1 MSSVHLGSFPAIDR
15 HGADITSWG
24 EVDISKLNSREKK
37 YYSKRKSAVHDY
49 FTSQQH
55 INEIANRHHMSPKT
69 LKKLLKRCLMRHE
82 DGMLWGYRAL
92 LPGVTVIDH
101 TPASIPEVTTDETPA
116 EEDGPESTNAAEHT
130 TDPHLDIA
138 QSLSAISSS
147 PATSSDQED
156 TSLESEDSVALF
168 LASTDDPNGH
178 YNEAKGDEIKDNND
192 EDTAEHEAVKMSLA
206 SAKSPVTPIPSTLL
220 DEDKLPAEEIPA
232 EIEINDVPAED
243 EPGEDA
249 GTSPAIDLDQEQP
262 GEAREE
268 DFNDSS
274 IEEPIENVP
283 AVEAQSAAPVEE
295 ESGEN
300 IEAQSVPSA
309 EDETGEDVG
318 ATFEVAPDE
327 NAAAQPVALDG
338 NAVGLDQ
345 NSVQPVAQYR
355 ALIEHMPPLAPALP
369 YRPTSLYRAPAHKVV
384 YANRMVRKHWVRS
397 VQNQRKRRRAYRI
410 ISAAVVVAMLS
421 VILIPVGSGLA
432 AYSAY
437 THIRGVTLDGVNN
450 LLAVKN
456 LIPVS
461 KSDPTAALN
470 ADKLHQAQ
478 NDLNQAES
486 DFIQLQQLVNRPD
499 IASAIQQFAP
509 EYSDK
514 LGMAR
519 NLVQVGLDV
528 SRMGNELIGVALL
541 GAGIL
546 HGSPLSSGS
555 NKPLLTAAD
564 VSNAEGAMVH
574 AQYYINDI
582 QTQMSQVSINDLPI
596 SAKQKTELA
605 SVLTLLPKA
614 QSLITQVQGV
624 TGIVSWLLGIGH
636 QRRFLV
642 QTLDNAELRPSG
654 GFTGQYGILQIQNG
668 RMAPFSLQDVT
679 ELDYAGNGSELNRPA
694 PPQYRSWMT
703 FGFWGLRDANL
714 SGDYPT
720 SARLAMQVFQEEG
733 GGPVDGDISFTPAL
747 ISHVLDVT
755 GPIWVSQYHETITA
769 KNLEDKLH
777 YYQQNQQAIQIQRQK
792 TGTNNAATRKAFTS
806 LLGKILLDKVR
817 HLSIKQL
824 TSLMQMAV
832 KDIQSHDLEIY
843 FSDPQAEAWLVAHGY
858 ADGMD
863 TFTKRDGFM
872 VVQSNISISKASQ
885 YVHTTEQDKVTL
897 DAQGGATHNLTITL
911 DYKQTGP
918 VYGYD
923 TYADYIRVYAPP
935 NAQLLS
941 GDGFDTGK
949 PLCSPV
955 GTAGPGPGK
964 GTGGGPVGC
973 SQYNTMYPSN
983 ARYCP
988 NGNYSLGQNAY
999 VPGKGFTFWPI
1010 DGLGAPTELT
1020 SDMPGRA
1027 MWGGLTVTP
1036 KNCVSYISL
1045 SWYVP
1050 HVVRHIAGQ
1059 SPYALLVQKQGGYI
1073 PTVQLTIDTSAI
1085 KGLKPFN
1092 FNGKLI
1098 ADRVFSLPALK
1109 KK

>member
-1 MSSVHLGSFPAIDR
+1 
-15 HGADITSWG
+15 
-24 EVDISKLNSREKK
+24 
-37 YYSKRKSAVHDY
+37 
-49 FTSQQH
+49 
-55 INEIANRHHMSPKT
+55 
-69 LKKLLKRCLMRHE
+69 
-82 DGMLWGYRAL
+82 
-92 LPGVTVIDH
+92 
-101 TPASIPEVTTDETPA
+101 
-116 EEDGPESTNAAEHT
+116 
-130 TDPHLDIA
+130 
-138 QSLSAISSS
+138 
-147 PATSSDQED
+147 
-156 TSLESEDSVALF
+156 
-168 LASTDDPNGH
+168 
-178 YNEAKGDEIKDNND
+178 
-192 EDTAEHEAVKMSLA
+192 
-206 SAKSPVTPIPSTLL
+206 
-220 DEDKLPAEEIPA
+220 
-232 EIEINDVPAED
+232 
-243 EPGEDA
+243 
-249 GTSPAIDLDQEQP
+249 
-262 GEAREE
+262 
-268 DFNDSS
+268 
-274 IEEPIENVP
+274 
-283 AVEAQSAAPVEE
+283 
-295 ESGEN
+295 
-300 IEAQSVPSA
+300 
-309 EDETGEDVG
+309 
-318 ATFEVAPDE
+318 
-327 NAAAQPVALDG
+327 
-338 NAVGLDQ
+338 
-345 NSVQPVAQYR
+345 
-355 ALIEHMPPLAPALP
+355 
-369 YRPTSLYRAPAHKVV
+369 
-384 YANRMVRKHWVRS
+384 VRKRWVRS
-397 VQNQRKRRRAYRI
+397 VQKHRIQQRYHRI
-410 ISAAVVVAMLS
+410 LGAAVVATLLF

-437 THIRGVTLDGVNN
+437 THIRGVALDGVNN
-450 LLAVKN
+450 LLAVKD

-478 NDLNQAES
+478 QHLTQAEG
-486 DFIQLQQLVNRPD
+486 DFIEMQQLVNRPD
-499 IASAIQQFAP
+499 IESLVHQFAP
-509 EYSDK
+509 EYSGK

-541 GAGIL
+541 GANLL

-555 NKPLLTAAD
+555 NQPLITATD

-574 AQYYINDI
+574 ALYYIDDI
-582 QTQMSQVSINDLPI
+582 QTQMSQVSLNDLPI
-596 SAKQKTELA
+596 SAKQKTELT

-642 QTLDNAELRPSG
+642 QTMDSAELRPSG
-654 GFTGQYGILQIQNG
+654 GFTGQYGIFQIQDG

-679 ELDYAGNGSELNRPA
+679 ELDYAGNGVELNRPA
-694 PPQYRSWMT
+694 PSQYRSWMT

-720 SARLAMQVFQEEG
+720 SAKLAMQVYQEEG
-733 GGPVDGDISFTPAL
+733 GGPVDGDISFTPVL
-747 ISHVLDVT
+747 IAHILDVT
-755 GPIWVSQYHETITA
+755 GPIRVPEYHETITA
-769 KNLEDKLH
+769 QNLEAKLH

-806 LLGKILLDKVR
+806 LLGKLLLDKVR
-817 HLSIKQL
+817 HLSVKQL
-824 TSLMQMAV
+824 MSFMQMAV

-858 ADGMD
+858 ADSMD
-863 TFTKRDGFM
+863 TFKKQDGFM

-885 YVHTTEQDKVTL
+885 YVHTTEQDNVTL

-935 NAQLLS
+935 NAQFIS

-949 PLCSPV
+949 PLC
-955 GTAGPGPGK
+955 GPGAPGGK
-964 GTGGGPVGC
+964 GGGKGGTGGPPSDTGGTPGGTGPGSGSGGPAGC
-973 SQYNTMYPSN
+973 DQYKTMFPSD

-1010 DGLGAPTELT
+1010 DSLGAPTELT

-1036 KNCVSYISL
+1036 KNCTSYITL

-1050 HVVRHIAGQ
+1050 HVVKHTAGQ

-1073 PTVQLTIDTSAI
+1073 PTVQITIDTSAI

-1092 FNGKLI
+1092 FNGKLV
-1098 ADRVFSLPALK
+1098 ADRAFSLPALK

>member
-1 MSSVHLGSFPAIDR
+1 M
-15 HGADITSWG
+15 
-24 EVDISKLNSREKK
+24 
-37 YYSKRKSAVHDY
+37 
-49 FTSQQH
+49 
-55 INEIANRHHMSPKT
+55 
-69 LKKLLKRCLMRHE
+69 
-82 DGMLWGYRAL
+82 
-92 LPGVTVIDH
+92 
-101 TPASIPEVTTDETPA
+101 TPAVDLNQA
-116 EEDGPESTNAAEHT
+116 
-130 TDPHLDIA
+130 
-138 QSLSAISSS
+138 SLSE
-147 PATSSDQED
+147 T
-156 TSLESEDSVALF
+156 
-168 LASTDDPNGH
+168 
-178 YNEAKGDEIKDNND
+178 
-192 EDTAEHEAVKMSLA
+192 
-206 SAKSPVTPIPSTLL
+206 
-220 DEDKLPAEEIPA
+220 
-232 EIEINDVPAED
+232 
-243 EPGEDA
+243 
-249 GTSPAIDLDQEQP
+249 
-262 GEAREE
+262 REE
-268 DFNDSS
+268 DLNDSA
-274 IEEPIENVP
+274 IEEPIENAP
-283 AVEAQSAAPVEE
+283 DVEAQSVAPVEE

-300 IEAQSVPSA
+300 IEAQTTPSA
-309 EDETGEDVG
+309 EDEPGEDVG
-318 ATFEVAPDE
+318 TTLA
-327 NAAAQPVALDG
+327 VALDQDVV
-338 NAVGLDQ
+338 AR
-345 NSVQPVAQYR
+345 SVAQNG
-355 ALIEHMPPLAPALP
+355 ALIEHMPPLAPVLP
-369 YRPTSLYRAPAHKVV
+369 YRPTSLYRASAHKVV
-384 YANRMVRKHWVRS
+384 HANRMVRKHWVRS
-397 VQNQRKRRRAYRI
+397 VQNQRKQRRGYRI
-410 ISAAVVVAMLS
+410 ISAVVVAALLF

-432 AYSAY
+432 AYNAY
-437 THIRGVTLDGVNN
+437 THIRGVALDGVNN

-486 DFIQLQQLVNRPD
+486 DFIELQQLVNRPD
-499 IASAIQQFAP
+499 IATAIQQFAP
-509 EYSDK
+509 EYSNK

-541 GAGIL
+541 GADIL

-555 NKPLLTAAD
+555 SKPLITVAD
-564 VSNAEGAMVH
+564 ISDAEGAMVH

-582 QTQMSQVSINDLPI
+582 QAQMSQVSVNDLPI

-614 QSLITQVQGV
+614 QSIITQVQGL

-636 QRRFLV
+636 QRRFLI
-642 QTLDNAELRPSG
+642 QTMDNAELRPSG
-654 GFTGQYGILQIQNG
+654 GFTGQYGIFQIQDG

-679 ELDYAGNGSELNRPA
+679 ELDYAGNGVELYRPA
-694 PPQYRSWMT
+694 PQQYRSWMT

-720 SARLAMQVFQEEG
+720 SAKLAMQVFQEEG

-755 GPIWVSQYHETITA
+755 GPIRVPEYHETITA

-777 YYQQNQQAIQIQRQK
+777 YYQQNQQAIQVQRQK

-824 TSLMQMAV
+824 MSVMQLAV

-863 TFTKRDGFM
+863 SFAKQDGFM

-885 YVHTTEQDKVTL
+885 YVHTTEQDNVTL

-949 PLCSPV
+949 PLCGPV
-955 GTAGPGPGK
+955 GTGGGPGGGTGGTPGGPGPGK
-964 GTGGGPVGC
+964 GTGGGPSGC
-973 SQYNTMYPSN
+973 DQYKTMFPSN
-983 ARYCP
+983 ARNCP
-988 NGNYSLGQNAY
+988 SGDYSLGQNAY

-1020 SDMPGRA
+1020 SDMPGRS

-1036 KNCVSYISL
+1036 KNCTSSITL

-1073 PTVQLTIDTSAI
+1073 PTVQITVDASAI

-1092 FNGKLI
+1092 FNGSLI
-1098 ADRVFSLPALK
+1098 ADRAFSLPALK